1 MWKQVDL
8 LKKRYV
14 VLVSGYKI
22 LLGGA
27 TEIDLDARL
36 GAMTALGS
44 AQRSSRTALQLG
56 IRSLDSFSFTEDL
69 AQSAGVRLSG

>member
-1 MWKQVDL
+1 MDL

-44 AQRSSRTALQLG
+44 AQRSSRTAL
-56 IRSLDSFSFTEDL
+56 
-69 AQSAGVRLSG
+69 

>member
-1 MWKQVDL
+1 MDSKPRIELQFLVPVNLKTMWKQVDL

-44 AQRSSRTALQLG
+44 AQRSSRTAL
-56 IRSLDSFSFTEDL
+56 
-69 AQSAGVRLSG
+69 

>member
-8 LKKRYV
+8 HKKRYV
-14 VLVSGYKI
+14 VLVSDYKI

-36 GAMTALGS
+36 GAMTAPGS
-44 AQRSSRTALQLG
+44 TTVDY
-56 IRSLDSFSFTEDL
+56 IH
-69 AQSAGVRLSG
+69 

>member
-1 MWKQVDL
+1 MDSKPRIELQFLVSVNLKTMWKQVDL

-44 AQRSSRTALQLG
+44 AQRSSRTAL
-56 IRSLDSFSFTEDL
+56 
-69 AQSAGVRLSG
+69 